1 MAGKVSAST
10 LALAGAGT
18 LLVYAGIRGKDWL
31 GSLRSVIAGQSPAEA
46 ASTPISAS
54 ATGTAGE
61 ATDGSVN
68 AILGNGPVYT
78 EAQIKALWLA
88 AGGPA
93 GVAGNAVCHA
103 MQESSGRT
111 SVESPNPDGGVNV
124 GLWQLDTK
132 GVGSGYSADQ
142 LKNPMLNARITVKAT
157 GGGRNWSE
165 WATPGC

>member
-1 MAGKVSAST
+1 MAVA
-10 LALAGAGT
+10 AAAAGT
-18 LLVYAGIRGKDWL
+18 LLVYAGVRGKQWTS
-31 GSLRSVIAGQSPAEA
+31 GLRDLIAGQSPAEA
-46 ASTPISAS
+46 ASQPIAGTPADV
-54 ATGTAGE
+54 ANGTSAGE
-61 ATDGSVN
+61 STVGNAQ

-78 EAQIKALWLA
+78 QAQIHSLWLL

-93 GVAGNAVCHA
+93 STAANATCHA

-111 SVESPNPDGGVNV
+111 SVESSNPDGGTNV

-132 GVGSGYSADQ
+132 GVGAGHTIAE
-142 LKNPMLNARITVKAT
+142 LKNPLTNARITVQAT